1 MIMIT
6 YVAVLSV
13 LLLLVLAV
21 VCVDAW
27 RFLGTLAGR
36 FRIGRWQD
44 RRAWQES
51 LARTAA
57 AWTRRMPSVPK
68 RDQGRRILWDMV
80 RGTYA
85 DAAIQ
90 GWQTAGLFLGLHAY
104 AEDRKDEALKERLRR
119 SLEEHEL
126 VKNYLDVP
134 EPERWE
140 ADRLLLDYAVLETG
154 CRSADQVTQASAA
167 MLESLRTEEGTLAY
181 RRRQPRVRYV
191 DTIGL
196 ACPLAAACAART
208 GNEEY
213 WKLAVKQVEEYDV
226 ALLPGSSFPAHG
238 FEMERG
244 YPLGLH
250 DWSRGLGWY
259 ALGLGEL
266 YRLMSRH
273 GRPEADG
280 MARRILALAEEL
292 LPLQKKNGG
301 FGWMVARPESVFE
314 SSGTALLGFLLLTA
328 FRISGEERFLKAAFR
343 AEKALMGVTRR
354 NGVLD
359 MCQGDTKG
367 IGMYSD
373 VWNLMP
379 FAQGMALRL
388 GVELNREERQA

>member
-1 MIMIT
+1 MT
-6 YVAVLSV
+6 FYVSIASV
-13 LLLLVLAV
+13 LLLLALAV

-27 RFLGTLAGR
+27 RFMGTLAGR
-36 FRIGRWQD
+36 VRIGRWQD
-44 RRAWQES
+44 RRAWQEA
-51 LARTAA
+51 LARTALS
-57 AWTRRMPSVPK
+57 WTRRMPAVPRK
-68 RDQGRRILWDMV
+68 DQGRRILWEMV

-85 DAAIQ
+85 DTAIQ
-90 GWQTAGLFLGLHAY
+90 GWQAAGLFLGLNAY
-104 AEDRKDEALKERLRR
+104 AADRKDEALGETLLRR
-119 SLEEHEL
+119 LEEHEL
-126 VKNYLDVP
+126 VKNYLAVLR
-134 EPERWE
+134 PERWE
-140 ADRLLLDYAVLETG
+140 VDRLLLDYAVLEAG
-154 CRSADQVTQASAA
+154 CRGAEQVAEASAA
-167 MLESLRTEEGTLAY
+167 LLESLRTEAGTLAY
-181 RRRQPRVRYV
+181 RRRQPGMRYV

-213 WKLAVKQVEEYDV
+213 WNLAVRQVEEYDV
-226 ALLPGSSFPAHG
+226 ALLPDSSFPAHG

-244 YPLGLH
+244 YPLGLY
-250 DWSRGLGWY
+250 DWSRGIGWY
-259 ALGLGEL
+259 ALGLCEL
-266 YRLMSRH
+266 YRLMTLH
-273 GRPEADG
+273 GRPEAEG

-301 FGWMVARPESVFE
+301 FGWMAARPESVFE
-314 SSGTALLGFLLLTA
+314 SSGTALLGLLLLTA
-328 FRISGEERFLKAAFR
+328 FRISGEERFLEAAFR

-388 GVELNREERQA
+388 GVELNREERGA

>member
-1 MIMIT
+1 MT
-6 YVAVLSV
+6 FYVSIASV
-13 LLLLVLAV
+13 LLLLALAV

-27 RFLGTLAGR
+27 RFMGTLAGR
-36 FRIGRWQD
+36 VRIGRWQD
-44 RRAWQES
+44 RCAWQEA
-51 LARTAA
+51 LARTALS
-57 AWTRRMPSVPK
+57 WTRRMPAVPRK
-68 RDQGRRILWDMV
+68 DQGRRILWEMV

-85 DAAIQ
+85 DTAIQ
-90 GWQTAGLFLGLHAY
+90 GWQAAGLFLGLNAY
-104 AEDRKDEALKERLRR
+104 AADRKDEALGETLRR
-119 SLEEHEL
+119 RLEEHEL
-126 VKNYLDVP
+126 VKNYLETPDA
-134 EPERWE
+134 ERWE
-140 ADRLLLDYAVLETG
+140 VDRLLLDYAVLEAG
-154 CRSADQVTQASAA
+154 CRGAGQVAEASAA
-167 MLESLRTEEGTLAY
+167 LLESLRTEAGTLAY
-181 RRRQPRVRYV
+181 RRRQPGMRYV

-213 WKLAVKQVEEYDV
+213 WNLAVRQVEEYDV
-226 ALLPGSSFPAHG
+226 ALLPDSSFPAHG

-244 YPLGLH
+244 YPLGLY
-250 DWSRGLGWY
+250 DWSRGIGWY
-259 ALGLGEL
+259 ALGLCEL
-266 YRLMSRH
+266 YRLMTLH
-273 GRPEADG
+273 GRPEAEG

-301 FGWMVARPESVFE
+301 FGWMAARPESVFE
-314 SSGTALLGFLLLTA
+314 SSGTALLGLLLLTA
-328 FRISGEERFLKAAFR
+328 FRISGEERFLEAAFR

-388 GVELNREERQA
+388 GVELNREERGA

>member
-1 MIMIT
+1 MT
-6 YVAVLSV
+6 FYVSIASV
-13 LLLLVLAV
+13 LLLLALAV

-36 FRIGRWQD
+36 VRIGRWQD
-44 RRAWQES
+44 RRAWQEA
-51 LARTAA
+51 LARTALS
-57 AWTRRMPSVPK
+57 WTRRMPAVPRK
-68 RDQGRRILWDMV
+68 DQGRRILWEMV

-85 DAAIQ
+85 DTAIQ
-90 GWQTAGLFLGLHAY
+90 GWQAAGLFLGLNAY
-104 AEDRKDEALKERLRR
+104 AADKKDEALGETLRR
-119 SLEEHEL
+119 RLEEHKL
-126 VKNYLDVP
+126 VKNYLAVP
-134 EPERWE
+134 RPERWE
-140 ADRLLLDYAVLETG
+140 VDRLLLDYAVLEAG
-154 CRSADQVTQASAA
+154 CRGAGQVAEASAA
-167 MLESLRTEEGTLAY
+167 LLESLRTEAGTLAY
-181 RRRQPRVRYV
+181 RRRQPGMRYV

-213 WKLAVKQVEEYDV
+213 WNLAVRQVEEYDV
-226 ALLPGSSFPAHG
+226 ALLPDSSFPAHG

-244 YPLGLH
+244 YPLGLY
-250 DWSRGLGWY
+250 DWSRGIGWY
-259 ALGLGEL
+259 ALGLCEL
-266 YRLMSRH
+266 YRLMSLH
-273 GRPEADG
+273 GRPEAKG

-301 FGWMVARPESVFE
+301 FGWMAARPESVFE
-314 SSGTALLGFLLLTA
+314 SSGTALLGLLLLTA
-328 FRISGEERFLKAAFR
+328 FRISGEERFLEAAFR

-388 GVELNREERQA
+388 GVELNREERGA

>member
-1 MIMIT
+1 MTFYISM
-6 YVAVLSV
+6 LSV
-13 LLLLVLAV
+13 LLLLALAV

-27 RFLGTLAGR
+27 RFMGTLAGR
-36 FRIGRWQD
+36 VHIGRWRD
-44 RRAWQES
+44 RNAWQEA

-57 AWTRRMPSVPK
+57 SWTRRMPAVPRK
-68 RDQGRRILWDMV
+68 DQGRRILWEMA

-90 GWQTAGLFLGLHAY
+90 GWQAAGLFLGLNAY
-104 AEDRKDEALKERLRR
+104 AAGRDDEALKKRLRHA
-119 SLEEHEL
+119 LEEHEL
-126 VKNYLDVP
+126 VKNCLAVP

-140 ADRLLLDYAVLETG
+140 ADRLLLDYAVLEVG
-154 CRSADQVTQASAA
+154 CRGAEQVAEASAA
-167 MLESLRTEEGTLAY
+167 LLESLRTGKGTLAY
-181 RRRQPRVRYV
+181 RRGQPGVRYV

-196 ACPLAAACAART
+196 ACPLAAACAVRMER
-208 GNEEY
+208 EEY
-213 WKLAVKQVEEYDV
+213 WGLAVKQVREYDA

-244 YPLGLH
+244 YPLGLY
-250 DWSRGLGWY
+250 DWSRGIGWY
-259 ALGLGEL
+259 ALGLCEL
-266 YRLMSRH
+266 YRLMSLH
-273 GRPEADG
+273 GRAEAEE
-280 MARRILALAEEL
+280 MERRILALAEEL

-328 FRISGEERFLKAAFR
+328 FRISGENRFLEAAFR

-388 GVELNREERQA
+388 SVELNREEPGA

>member
-1 MIMIT
+1 MT
-6 YVAVLSV
+6 FYVSIASV
-13 LLLLVLAV
+13 LLLLALAV

-27 RFLGTLAGR
+27 RFMGTLAGR
-36 FRIGRWQD
+36 VRIGRWQD
-44 RRAWQES
+44 RRAWQEA
-51 LARTAA
+51 LARTALS
-57 AWTRRMPSVPK
+57 WTRRMPAVPRK
-68 RDQGRRILWDMV
+68 DQGRRILWEMV

-85 DAAIQ
+85 DTAIQ
-90 GWQTAGLFLGLHAY
+90 GWQAAGLFLGLNAY
-104 AEDRKDEALKERLRR
+104 AVDRKDEVLGETLRR
-119 SLEEHEL
+119 RLEEHEL
-126 VKNYLDVP
+126 VKNYLAVP
-134 EPERWE
+134 RPERWE
-140 ADRLLLDYAVLETG
+140 VDRLLLDYAVLEAG
-154 CRSADQVTQASAA
+154 CRGAEQVAEASAA
-167 MLESLRTEEGTLAY
+167 LLESLRTEAGTLAY
-181 RRRQPRVRYV
+181 RRRQPGMRYV

-213 WKLAVKQVEEYDV
+213 WNLAVRQVEEYDV
-226 ALLPGSSFPAHG
+226 ALLPDSSFPAHG

-244 YPLGLH
+244 YPLGLY
-250 DWSRGLGWY
+250 DWSRGIGWY
-259 ALGLGEL
+259 ALGLCEL
-266 YRLMSRH
+266 YRLMSLH
-273 GRPEADG
+273 GRPEAKG

-301 FGWMVARPESVFE
+301 FGWMAARPESVFE
-314 SSGTALLGFLLLTA
+314 SSGTALLGLLLLTA
-328 FRISGEERFLKAAFR
+328 FRISGEERFLEAAFR

-388 GVELNREERQA
+388 GVELNREERGA

>member
-1 MIMIT
+1 MT
-6 YVAVLSV
+6 FYVSIASV
-13 LLLLVLAV
+13 LLLLALAV

-27 RFLGTLAGR
+27 RFMGTLAGR
-36 FRIGRWQD
+36 VRIGRWQD
-44 RRAWQES
+44 RRAWQEA
-51 LARTAA
+51 LARTALS
-57 AWTRRMPSVPK
+57 WTRRMPAVPRK
-68 RDQGRRILWDMV
+68 DQGRRILWEMV

-85 DAAIQ
+85 DTAIQ
-90 GWQTAGLFLGLHAY
+90 GWQAAGLFLGLNAY
-104 AEDRKDEALKERLRR
+104 AADRKDEALGETLLRR
-119 SLEEHEL
+119 LEEHEL
-126 VKNYLDVP
+126 VKNYLAVP
-134 EPERWE
+134 RPERWE
-140 ADRLLLDYAVLETG
+140 VDRLLLDYAVLEAG
-154 CRSADQVTQASAA
+154 CRGAEQVAEASAA
-167 MLESLRTEEGTLAY
+167 LLESLRTEAGTLAY
-181 RRRQPRVRYV
+181 RRRQPGMRYV

-213 WKLAVKQVEEYDV
+213 WNLAVRQVEEYDV
-226 ALLPGSSFPAHG
+226 ALLPDSSFPAHG

-244 YPLGLH
+244 YPLGLY
-250 DWSRGLGWY
+250 DWSRGIGWY
-259 ALGLGEL
+259 ALGLCEL
-266 YRLMSRH
+266 YRLMTLH
-273 GRPEADG
+273 GRPEAKG

-301 FGWMVARPESVFE
+301 FGWMAARPESVFE
-314 SSGTALLGFLLLTA
+314 SSGTVLLGLLLLTA
-328 FRISGEERFLKAAFR
+328 FRISGEERFLEAAFR

-388 GVELNREERQA
+388 GVELNREERGA

>member
-1 MIMIT
+1 MIA
-6 YVAVLSV
+6 YVSILSV

-36 FRIGRWQD
+36 FHIGRWQD
-44 RRAWQES
+44 RRAWQEA
-51 LARTAA
+51 LARTASS
-57 AWTRRMPSVPK
+57 WTRRMPAVPK
-68 RDQGRRILWDMV
+68 RDQGRRILWEMA

-90 GWQTAGLFLGLHAY
+90 GWQAAGLFLGLHAY
-104 AEDRKDEALKERLRR
+104 AADRKDEALKEKLRR

-126 VKNYLDVP
+126 VRNCLAVP

-140 ADRLLLDYAVLETG
+140 ADRLLLDYAVLEAG
-154 CRSADQVTQASAA
+154 CRGADQVAEASAA
-167 MLESLRTEEGTLAY
+167 LLESLRTGAGTLAY
-181 RRRQPRVRYV
+181 RRRQPGVRYV
-191 DTIGL
+191 DAIGL

-208 GNEEY
+208 GKGEY
-213 WKLAVKQVEEYDV
+213 WNLAVKQVEEYDM

-244 YPLGLH
+244 YPLGLY

-259 ALGLGEL
+259 ALGLCEL
-266 YRLMSRH
+266 YRLMARH
-273 GRPEADG
+273 GRPEAAG

-314 SSGTALLGFLLLTA
+314 SSGTALLGLLLLA
-328 FRISGEERFLKAAFR
+328 AYRISGEERFLKAAFR

-373 VWNLMP
+373 VWSLMP

-388 GVELNREERQA
+388 SVELNGEEGKA